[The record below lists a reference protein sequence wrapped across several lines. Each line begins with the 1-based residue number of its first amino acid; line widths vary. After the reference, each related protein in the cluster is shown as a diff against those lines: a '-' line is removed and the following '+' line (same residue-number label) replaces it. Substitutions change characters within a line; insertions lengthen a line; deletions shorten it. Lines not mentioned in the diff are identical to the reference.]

1 MQQPQAPA
9 QAQPR
14 RCPWCLTGA
23 VPDPLYLRYH
33 DQEWGVP
40 LHDDRAL
47 FELLVLE
54 GAQAGL
60 SWLMVLR
67 KRENYRQAFA
77 GFDPELVAR
86 FGEAETERLLHDPG
100 IVKNRQKIASAMGNA
115 RAFLA
120 VAEAFGSF
128 DAYLW
133 RFVDGAPKQN
143 AWAELKQ
150 APARTAQS
158 DALSKDLL
166 ARGFKF
172 VGSTICYAFMQSA
185 GLVNDHL
192 TSCFRHRELGGG

>member
-1 MQQPQAPA
+1 M
-9 QAQPR
+9 
-14 RCPWCLTGA
+14 
-23 VPDPLYLRYH
+23 YLRYH

-60 SWLMVLR
+60 NWLMVLK
-67 KRENYRQAFA
+67 KRENYRRAFA
-77 GFDPELVAR
+77 GLDPALVAG
-86 FGEAETERLLHDPG
+86 FGQADSERLLLDQG
-100 IVKNRQKIASAMGNA
+100 IIKNRQKITAAISNA
-115 RAFLA
+115 RAFLS

-128 DAYLW
+128 DSYLW
-133 RFVDGAPKQN
+133 RFVDGAPRQN
-143 AWAELKQ
+143 AWTEQKQ

-192 TSCFRHRELGGG
+192 VACFRHRELGGT

>member
-1 MQQPQAPA
+1 MPQPDAPA
-9 QAQPR
+9 QRQ
-14 RCPWCLTGA
+14 RCPWCGQ
-23 VPDPLYLRYH
+23 DPVYVAYH
-33 DQEWGVP
+33 DQEWGAP

-60 SWLMVLR
+60 NWLMVLK
-67 KRENYRQAFA
+67 KREGYRKAFRSL
-77 GFDPELVAR
+77 DPALVAR
-86 FGEAETERLLHDPG
+86 FTEADALSLAQDPG
-100 IVKNRQKIASAMGNA
+100 IIRNRQKIASAIGNA

-120 VAEAFGSF
+120 IQEAFGSF

-133 RFVDGAPKQN
+133 RFVNGAPVQN

-150 APARTAQS
+150 IPARTGLS
-158 DALSKDLL
+158 DAVSKDLQ

-172 VGSTICYAFMQSA
+172 VGSTIMYAFLQSA

-192 TSCFRHRELGGG
+192 TSCFRHSELGGR

>member
-1 MQQPQAPA
+1 MPDLNAPA
-9 QAQPR
+9 LRP
-14 RCPWCLTGA
+14 RCPWCGQ
-23 VPDPLYLRYH
+23 DPIYVRYH
-33 DQEWGVP
+33 DQEWGSP

-60 SWLMVLR
+60 NWLLVLK
-67 KRENYRQAFA
+67 KREGYRRAFA
-77 GFDPELVAR
+77 GLEPETVAR
-86 FGEAETERLLHDPG
+86 LTEADAERLRLDAG
-100 IVKNRQKIASAMGNA
+100 IVRNRQKIASAINNA

-133 RFVDGAPKQN
+133 RFVDGAPLQN
-143 AWAELKQ
+143 AWTELRQ
-150 APARTAQS
+150 VPARTAIS
-158 DALSKDLL
+158 DALSKDLQ

-172 VGSTICYAFMQSA
+172 VGSTIMYAFMQSA

-192 TSCFRHRELGGG
+192 TGCFRHRELGGG